1 MYILTRPTWRPAQW
15 AYALTCEYGLV
26 DQLDRAIRA
35 YRAAQE
41 RVPIAE
47 QRARQLVADAR
58 AKVEQARAEL
68 AAAIV
73 AEAEGGARQIDLI
86 NRTGYSRER
95 VRQILR
101 EGGIEP

>member
-1 MYILTRPTWRPAQW
+1 MGW
-15 AYALTCEYGLV
+15 AKALTWEYGLV
-26 DQLDRAIRA
+26 DQLDRALRA
-35 YRAAQE
+35 YKVAQAGVPRAE
-41 RVPIAE
+41 E
-47 QRARQLVADAR
+47 RARQVVADAR

-73 AEAEGGARQIDLI
+73 AEYEAGARQVDLI

-101 EGGIEP
+101 EGGIEG